1 MMKLMKLMELIS
13 EITVFL
19 LISTLSFYLTS
30 NLLGEVL
37 VRGRRLFQIKGN
49 TSYQISERFCP
60 LQQ

>member
-60 LQQ
+60 LQ